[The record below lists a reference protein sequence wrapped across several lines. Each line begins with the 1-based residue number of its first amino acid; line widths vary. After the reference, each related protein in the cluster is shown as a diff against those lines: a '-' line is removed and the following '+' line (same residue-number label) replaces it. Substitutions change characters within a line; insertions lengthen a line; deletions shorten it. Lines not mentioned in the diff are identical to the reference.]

1 MKHIVVVGAGQAGF
15 SVVSKLRNLQF
26 DGSITLIGNEPV
38 PPYQRPPLSKKYLL
52 GEMDVERLYL
62 RPLSFYNDHEINLK
76 LGEEVTAVDSVQKTI
91 TVGKEIINYDELI
104 FTTGSTPNYLPP
116 QIGGNLAGVYVV
128 RNYPMLIV

>member
-62 RPLSFYNDHEINLK
+62 RPLSFI
-76 LGEEVTAVDSVQKTI
+76 
-91 TVGKEIINYDELI
+91 
-104 FTTGSTPNYLPP
+104 
-116 QIGGNLAGVYVV
+116 
-128 RNYPMLIV
+128 